1 MKEITKSQALTSLE
15 SDAAREHIVPFWTV
29 LERAHPTEPQPLA
42 QPFVWRWETWQALLE
57 RAAEL
62 VDTSEGRA
70 ERRALSLLNPGLGG
84 KYGTTHTLI
93 AGVQMILPG
102 EVAYAH
108 RHTPDALRFIIE
120 GRGAHTTVE
129 GEKIYVNPGDLV
141 LTPNWLLHDHS
152 NESNEPVVWM
162 DALDVPLVNLLDV
175 SFFEQFRGKQ
185 QELKKPTEDSLKR

>member
-1 MKEITKSQALTSLE
+1 MWSHEDRNFPSALNDLE

-29 LERAHPTEPQPLA
+29 LNRAHPIEPQPA
-42 QPFVWRWETWQALLE
+42 VKPFVWKWEILHGLLE
-57 RAAEL
+57 RAGKL

-70 ERRALSLLNPGLGG
+70 ERRAFSLLNPGLGG

-120 GRGAHTTVE
+120 GHGAYTTVE
-129 GEKIYVNPGDLV
+129 GEKLQACFS
-141 LTPNWLLHDHS
+141 LTQRLKVFKSYSDKG
-152 NESNEPVVWM
+152 E
-162 DALDVPLVNLLDV
+162 ALEIEK
-175 SFFEQFRGKQ
+175 SY
-185 QELKKPTEDSLKR
+185 